1 MSLKNVEREIER
13 RERFSISDGFFYT
26 RTLPGGEEDEV
37 ENRGE
42 REREEHIHTDI
53 YRERLVVPT
62 SGGRPTRSIFSL
74 SEERKNLKSQK
85 QDTYI
90 SLFLKKFWENELR
103 YLFSS

>member
-42 REREEHIHTDI
+42 RERGA
-53 YRERLVVPT
+53 Y
-62 SGGRPTRSIFSL
+62 
-74 SEERKNLKSQK
+74 
-85 QDTYI
+85 TY
-90 SLFLKKFWENELR
+90 R
-103 YLFSS
+103 YL